1 MRRRRRRAF
10 GESEGER
17 RASNDSDPWQEV
29 DLRWDSTHFK
39 YGKTRPGHLVTEELG
54 HVAADDGDNDSFA
67 SADDIG
73 GLRVAFDDAI
83 DNLTRFN
90 HF

>member
-1 MRRRRRRAF
+1 MEF
-10 GESEGER
+10 NSLQI
-17 RASNDSDPWQEV
+17 W
-29 DLRWDSTHFK
+29 
-39 YGKTRPGHLVTEELG
+39 KTRPGHLVTEELG
-54 HVAADDGDNDSFA
+54 HVAAADGDNDSFA

-90 HF
+90 NFCLAPDLCCNVSLAALPMTTIPTDQ